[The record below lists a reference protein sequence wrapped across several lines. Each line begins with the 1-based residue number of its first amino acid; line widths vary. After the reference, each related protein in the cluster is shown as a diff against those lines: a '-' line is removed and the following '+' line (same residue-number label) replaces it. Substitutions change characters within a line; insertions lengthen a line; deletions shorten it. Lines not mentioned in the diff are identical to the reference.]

1 MSCGCIV
8 FWTVE
13 EITIMIV
20 DQMFGTRKLKS
31 WKVEEIDSWNQH
43 CILDSKRD
51 HHNVFWIMENMTI
64 MIVETMFE
72 TRKIKFRTVEEIDFW
87 NTNNFNYLILI
98 HQLMREEEEMKRK
111 LDLVT

>member
-20 DQMFGTRKLKS
+20 DQMFGTRKIKS
-31 WKVEEIDSWNQH
+31 WKVEEIDYWNQH
-43 CILDSKRD
+43 CILDSERD

-64 MIVETMFE
+64 MIVEPMFE
-72 TRKIKFRTVEEIDFW
+72 TRKIKFRTVEEIDSW

-98 HQLMREEEEMKRK
+98 HQ
-111 LDLVT
+111 

>member
-1 MSCGCIV
+1 
-8 FWTVE
+8 
-13 EITIMIV
+13 
-20 DQMFGTRKLKS
+20 
-31 WKVEEIDSWNQH
+31 
-43 CILDSKRD
+43 
-51 HHNVFWIMENMTI
+51 MTI